1 MASSI
6 FGKQKVV
13 SIDFKFNGKFF
24 EVYENSGKDP
34 TGKDIISWSKKL
46 EQLGAGEIVLTD
58 ITLDGTSKGLNIK
71 VASNISKILKIPVVI
86 SGGCGKASHFTDCFN
101 TTDVQGIAAG
111 NFFSNRDQNVYQTR
125 AQLINSK
132 PLRSKMK
139 REKRVL
145 IIDSGLG
152 NINSL
157 VNCIDSLDFKY
168 QVISDPNTNI
178 DFDKIIFP
186 GVGSYNFA
194 MKLITEKKWDF
205 FIKKNILDDKKY
217 FLGICIG
224 MQVLSNIGHE
234 NKITNGL
241 GIIDSEV
248 KIFNSEKNNIKLP
261 HIGWNDVEKINPSEL
276 FEGVQNFSDFYFDHS
291 YVMEVENEK
300 YITSLTD
307 YKTFVSSKAEY
318 LWGTVSS
325 KKVLKNLANFL
336 NPCYFNL

>member
-1 MASSI
+1 
-6 FGKQKVV
+6 
-13 SIDFKFNGKFF
+13 
-24 EVYENSGKDP
+24 
-34 TGKDIISWSKKL
+34 
-46 EQLGAGEIVLTD
+46 
-58 ITLDGTSKGLNIK
+58 
-71 VASNISKILKIPVVI
+71 
-86 SGGCGKASHFTDCFN
+86 
-101 TTDVQGIAAG
+101 
-111 NFFSNRDQNVYQTR
+111 
-125 AQLINSK
+125 
-132 PLRSKMK
+132 MK

-194 MKLITEKKWDF
+194 MKLSTEKKWDF

-276 FEGVQNFSDFYFDHS
+276 FEGVQKFSDFYFDHS
-291 YVMEVENEK
+291 YVMEVEM
-300 YITSLTD
+300 
-307 YKTFVSSKAEY
+307 
-318 LWGTVSS
+318 
-325 KKVLKNLANFL
+325 KNT
-336 NPCYFNL
+336 

>member
-1 MASSI
+1 M
-6 FGKQKVV
+6 
-13 SIDFKFNGKFF
+13 N
-24 EVYENSGKDP
+24 
-34 TGKDIISWSKKL
+34 
-46 EQLGAGEIVLTD
+46 
-58 ITLDGTSKGLNIK
+58 
-71 VASNISKILKIPVVI
+71 
-86 SGGCGKASHFTDCFN
+86 
-101 TTDVQGIAAG
+101 
-111 NFFSNRDQNVYQTR
+111 
-125 AQLINSK
+125 
-132 PLRSKMK
+132 

-307 YKTFVSSKAEY
+307 YNKTFVSS
-318 LWGTVSS
+318 V
-325 KKVLKNLANFL
+325 KKQNIYGVQFHPEKSAFNGKKILNNFL
-336 NPCYFNL
+336 KL